1 MAIKD
6 IKEKIISDAKIE
18 ANKIINDANNKAK
31 EIREKGVKEARGIKS
46 KILNKTNQEI
56 LLKKGKIITEANLEA
71 KKNILS

>member
-31 EIREKGVKEARGIKS
+31 R
-46 KILNKTNQEI
+46 
-56 LLKKGKIITEANLEA
+56 
-71 KKNILS
+71 